1 MSIQHF
7 EDALKHLL
15 QVDWDMLPAKTKERV
30 EWIYLDTFMVAA
42 YGMQAATEVS
52 QLIIE
57 QPEGNIPLVGQALA
71 RQPHDFLVLTGTAIV
86 SFELDEGN
94 QFAKGHPAAHIFGPL
109 YVAAY
114 EENNLGKDVLRAF
127 MIGYEI
133 SARLGN
139 ASKLDDNAHPHGTW
153 GIVGGAVAAA
163 ILKGFTDDEIIEVAK
178 LAATFPLVTSWQ
190 AAIQGRTA
198 RNLYVGLAN
207 QISYQMLGFMKA
219 GFSSHLSVVDHV
231 WGHLLPVSIDY
242 SLFNQKED
250 EPYLI
255 DQNYFK
261 LYPTCRFTHSA
272 IDAARGCLEQLSS
285 STAAIT
291 KVEVSTYSLAA
302 RLTNKDPETVLASK
316 FSIPYAVAAVLLN
329 KSLYTHYQV
338 NVDDEVRALIE
349 KIEVTEDVELTG
361 MLPTSR
367 PSKIK
372 ITLADNHVIE
382 ETALDGK
389 GNFKEP
395 LPKLELQ
402 LKYTE
407 LFEKNSMSNVQ
418 KFVDTVQQL
427 EKFRFRDYIAQ
438 VSEVRE
444 CIKLI

>member
-7 EDALKHLL
+7 EDALKRLL

-52 QLIIE
+52 QMIKE
-57 QPEGNIPLVGQALA
+57 QSEGNIPLVGQALA
-71 RQPHDFLVLTGTAIV
+71 RQPLDFLVLTGTAIV

-114 EENNLGKDVLRAF
+114 EENSLGKDVLRAF

-163 ILKGFTDDEIIEVAK
+163 ILKGFTDDEIVEVAK
-178 LAATFPLVTSWQ
+178 LAATFPFVTSWQ

-231 WGHLLPVSIDY
+231 WGQLLPVSIDY
-242 SLFNQKED
+242 TLFNLKED
-250 EPYLI
+250 EAYLM

-272 IDAARGCLEQLSS
+272 IDAAMACLEELSTS
-285 STAAIT
+285 VAAIT
-291 KVEVSTYSLAA
+291 KVEVTTYSLAA
-302 RLTNKDPETVLASK
+302 RLTNKYPETVLASK
-316 FSIPYAVAAVLLN
+316 FSIPYAVAVVLLK
-329 KSLYTHYQV
+329 KSLYTHYQE
-338 NVDDEVRALIE
+338 NLDNEVRTLIE

-367 PSKIK
+367 PSKIR
-372 ITLADNHVIE
+372 ITFEDDCVIE
-382 ETALDGK
+382 RLALDGK

-395 LPKLELQ
+395 LPKLALQ
-402 LKYTE
+402 HKYTE
-407 LFEKNSMSNVQ
+407 LFEKISLPNVQ
-418 KFVDTVQQL
+418 KLMETIQQL
-427 EKFRFRDYIAQ
+427 EDVTFRDYIAQ
-438 VSEVRE
+438 VDEVRE
-444 CIKLI
+444 CITLI